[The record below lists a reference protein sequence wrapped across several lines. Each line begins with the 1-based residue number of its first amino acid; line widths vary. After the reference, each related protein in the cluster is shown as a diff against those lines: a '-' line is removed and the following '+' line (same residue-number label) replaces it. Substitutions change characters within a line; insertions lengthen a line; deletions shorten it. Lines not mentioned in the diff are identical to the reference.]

1 MIIEIIKKLFEQIKL
16 YFFRILKLV
25 LIPFAIMFIV
35 FWIGK
40 SNGVEVSD
48 LTRDTAAV
56 LHGHPY
62 DGMISMLGLF
72 LWSASAS
79 ISILTYLIIK
89 NGESNK
95 KRIFLF
101 GGILSLFLGL
111 DDCFQLHEEVFIH
124 AFPFAEKLFYLVY
137 MGSIA
142 GYFLLQWRKLFETK
156 VLFWIGAMALFLV
169 SMILDNIDP
178 FVSHQVYYED
188 CCKFAGIFLWFSY
201 YGITAYEELTA
212 GKVATGK

>member
-1 MIIEIIKKLFEQIKL
+1 MIQMIIKKTLEQLRLHLFTVLKWV
-16 YFFRILKLV
+16 IL
-25 LIPFAIMFIV
+25 PFALMIIV

-48 LTRDTAAV
+48 LTRDTAAI

-62 DGMISMLGLF
+62 DGMISMIGLF

-79 ISILTYLIIK
+79 ICLLTYSIIK
-89 NGESNK
+89 SGSSVMK
-95 KRIFLF
+95 GIFLY
-101 GGILSLFLGL
+101 GGALSLFLGL

-137 MGSIA
+137 IGSIV
-142 GYFLLQWRKLFETK
+142 GYFFRFKNDLFNTK
-156 VLFWIGAMALFLV
+156 FLFWIGAMSLFLV
-169 SMILDNIDP
+169 SMVLDNVDP

-188 CCKFAGIFLWFSY
+188 CCKFAGIFLWFMFY
-201 YGITAYEELTA
+201 ANTAYSVLLSKEHKSA
-212 GKVATGK
+212 

>member
-1 MIIEIIKKLFEQIKL
+1 MIIKKTLEQLRLHLFTV
-16 YFFRILKLV
+16 LKWAML
-25 LIPFAIMFIV
+25 PFALMFIV

-62 DGMISMLGLF
+62 DGMISMIGLF
-72 LWSASAS
+72 LWSASAA
-79 ISILTYLIIK
+79 ICLLTYSIIK
-89 NGESNK
+89 SGSSVMK
-95 KRIFLF
+95 GIFLY
-101 GGILSLFLGL
+101 GGALSLFLGL

-137 MGSIA
+137 IGSIV
-142 GYFLLQWRKLFETK
+142 GYFFRFKNDLFNTK
-156 VLFWIGAMALFLV
+156 FLFWIGAMSLFLV
-169 SMILDNIDP
+169 SMVLDNVDP

-188 CCKFAGIFLWFSY
+188 CCKFAGIFLWFMFY
-201 YGITAYEELTA
+201 ANTAYSELSSEKHKTN
-212 GKVATGK
+212 

>member
-1 MIIEIIKKLFEQIKL
+1 MIIKKTLEQLRLHLFTV
-16 YFFRILKLV
+16 LKWV
-25 LIPFAIMFIV
+25 LLPFALMFIV

-62 DGMISMLGLF
+62 DGMISMIGLF
-72 LWSASAS
+72 LWSASAA
-79 ISILTYLIIK
+79 ICLLTYSIIK
-89 NGESNK
+89 SGSSVMK
-95 KRIFLF
+95 GIFLY
-101 GGILSLFLGL
+101 GGALSLFLGL

-137 MGSIA
+137 IGSIV
-142 GYFLLQWRKLFETK
+142 GYFFRFEHNLFSTK
-156 VLFWIGAMALFLV
+156 FLFWIGAMTLFLI
-169 SMILDNIDP
+169 SMVLDNIDP

-188 CCKFAGIFLWFSY
+188 CCKFAGIFLWFVFY
-201 YGITAYEELTA
+201 ANTAYSVLSSEKHKTN
-212 GKVATGK
+212 

>member
-1 MIIEIIKKLFEQIKL
+1 MIQMIITKLLDQVRLHFLTVFKW
-16 YFFRILKLV
+16 V
-25 LIPFAIMFIV
+25 LLPFTLMFIV
-35 FWIGK
+35 FWVGK

-72 LWSASAS
+72 LWSASAA
-79 ISILTYLIIK
+79 LALFTYSIIK
-89 NGESNK
+89 QSNSAMK
-95 KRIFLF
+95 GVFF
-101 GGILSLFLGL
+101 YGGLLSLFLGF

-137 MGSIA
+137 IGSII
-142 GYFLLQWRKLFETK
+142 GYFFRFKNELFETK
-156 VLFWIGAMALFLV
+156 FLFWIGAMSLFLV
-169 SMILDNIDP
+169 SMILDNVDP

-188 CCKFAGIFLWFSY
+188 CCKFAGIFLWFMFYTTSSY
-201 YGITAYEELTA
+201 AALNS
-212 GKVATGK
+212 GKSQPS

>member
-1 MIIEIIKKLFEQIKL
+1 MIIAIINQLINQVKSNFLNVFKA
-16 YFFRILKLV
+16 V
-25 LIPFAIMFIV
+25 LLPFSIMFIV

-40 SNGVEVSD
+40 SNNVEVSD

-72 LWSASAS
+72 LWSASAA
-79 ISILTYLIIK
+79 ICYLTYRVIK
-89 NGESNK
+89 DGSSTAKN
-95 KRIFLF
+95 IFLF
-101 GGILSLFLGL
+101 GGALSLFLGF
-111 DDCFQLHEEVFIH
+111 DDAFQLHEEVFIH

-142 GYFLLQWRKLFETK
+142 GYFLLQWKKLFETK
-156 VLFWIGAMALFLV
+156 ILFWVGAMFFFFA
-169 SMILDNIDP
+169 SMVLDNVDP

-188 CCKFAGIFLWFSY
+188 CCKFAGIFLWFVYYANTSY
-201 YGITAYEELTA
+201 TELRKNNK
-212 GKVATGK
+212 GK